1 MSRACISC
9 CNPARSSAAGPLP
22 GQGDH
27 TRGPDGPAA
36 ADAGQFDSKE
46 QLFQT
51 AAEEVMER
59 WGQMIDRAS
68 ASVSDPAEVFAVGLR
83 ISGRLGWTHRDIA
96 GFLTGAERR

>member
-1 MSRACISC
+1 
-9 CNPARSSAAGPLP
+9 
-22 GQGDH
+22 
-27 TRGPDGPAA
+27 
-36 ADAGQFDSKE
+36 
-46 QLFQT
+46 
-51 AAEEVMER
+51 MER